1 MEINFG
7 NNLGGNM
14 GVRPETAAT
23 HVEKSEAPRTSR
35 VPCLTSGL
43 AVENGLDALAS
54 AEPTGAVPESE
65 LRRDD
70 ALGKLVDLAFNF
82 PAPPLPKFE

>member
-1 MEINFG
+1 
-7 NNLGGNM
+7 
-14 GVRPETAAT
+14 
-23 HVEKSEAPRTSR
+23 
-35 VPCLTSGL
+35 
-43 AVENGLDALAS
+43 VENGLDALAS
-54 AEPTGAVPESE
+54 AETTGAVPESE